1 VVKTSTSEPS
11 QLSPTLYPAD
21 AFVWWQSLLLLVTLF
36 FAQLIPPAIVIAFMV
51 VLKLATLRDM
61 TVVSWPLIVGQLT
74 VYAASI
80 AILAGALP
88 ALAHRPLAQLG
99 LRTPRWSDLVWGAA
113 GAIAMLIAATV
124 VAIAEE
130 SVFHLKADEVQVHL
144 LRQAHGPLLAGFAF
158 IACIGAPVFEELTF
172 RGFVF
177 NALLRYMPVW
187 LAVSCSAAL
196 FGLAHFQPGNTGA
209 ILPLIAGGA
218 VLALVYYRSGSLVS
232 SMLTHSLF
240 NAFTVIAVAF
250 GHAT

>member
-1 VVKTSTSEPS
+1 VVKTSTSAPS

-36 FAQLIPPAIVIAFMV
+36 FAQIIPPAIVLAFMV

-61 TVVSWPLIVGQLT
+61 TVVSWPLIVAQLT

-88 ALAHRPLAQLG
+88 ALAHRSLAQLG
-99 LRTPRWSDLVWGAA
+99 LRAPRWSDLMWGGA
-113 GAIAMLIAATV
+113 GAIAMLLAATV
-124 VAIAEE
+124 VAVVEE

-187 LAVSCSAAL
+187 LAVSLSAAL
-196 FGLAHFQPGNTGA
+196 FGLAHFQPGNGGA

-240 NAFTVIAVAF
+240 NAFTVAAVAF
-250 GHAT
+250 GHGT